1 MASAPQSARVREYV
15 AALILGGAYRDGDI
29 LPSMRCLADAL
40 RVNPL
45 TVAKSYQPLVEA
57 GIVDAKHGIGM
68 VIASGG
74 VQRFRES
81 ERKRF
86 LEEEW
91 PLIVSRIALLQ
102 MGTAD
107 LLPVRTRRGNKQGG
121 ATHRNPQE
129 TRA

>member
-1 MASAPQSARVREYV
+1 MARAPRSAHVREYV

-29 LPSMRCLADAL
+29 LPSMRGLADTL

-57 GIVDAKHGIGM
+57 GIVAAKHGLGM
-68 VIASGG
+68 VIMSGG
-74 VQRFRES
+74 ILRFRES

-102 MGTAD
+102 LGTVD
-107 LLPVRTRRGNKQGG
+107 LLPVCIRRGNKQGE
-121 ATHRNPQE
+121 AAHRNPQE
-129 TRA
+129 T

>member
-1 MASAPQSARVREYV
+1 MASAPRSARVREHV
-15 AALILGGAYRDGDI
+15 AALILGGEYRDGDI
-29 LPSMRCLADAL
+29 LPSIRSLADAL

-45 TVAKSYQPLVEA
+45 TAARSYQPLIEA
-57 GIVDAKHGIGM
+57 GIVGAKRGIGM

-74 VQRFRES
+74 IQRFRES

-91 PLIVSRIALLQ
+91 PLIVSRIVLLQ
-102 MGTAD
+102 LGTAD

-121 ATHRNPQE
+121 AAHRNPQE
-129 TRA
+129 T

>member
-1 MASAPQSARVREYV
+1 MASAPRSAHVREYI
-15 AALILGGAYRDGDI
+15 AALILGGAYRNGDI
-29 LPSMRCLADAL
+29 LPSIRCLADAL

-57 GIVDAKHGIGM
+57 GIVTAKHGIGM

-74 VQRFRES
+74 IQRFREA

-91 PLIVSRIALLQ
+91 PPTVSRIALLQ
-102 MGTAD
+102 LGRTD
-107 LLPVRTRRGNKQGG
+107 LLPVRSRRGNKQGG
-121 ATHRNPQE
+121 AVRNPQE
-129 TRA
+129 T

>member
-1 MASAPQSARVREYV
+1 MASAPRSAHVREYV

-29 LPSMRCLADAL
+29 LPSMRCLADVL

-45 TVAKSYQPLVEA
+45 IVAKSYQPLVEA

-74 VQRFRES
+74 IQRFRES

-91 PLIVSRIALLQ
+91 PLIVSRIVLLKL
-102 MGTAD
+102 GTAD
-107 LLPVRTRRGNKQGG
+107 LLPIRTRRGNKQG
-121 ATHRNPQE
+121 ATTYRNPQE
-129 TRA
+129 T

>member
-1 MASAPQSARVREYV
+1 MARAPRSAHVREHV

-57 GIVDAKHGIGM
+57 GIVDAKHGLGM
-68 VIASGG
+68 VITSGG
-74 VQRFRES
+74 IQRFRES

-102 MGTAD
+102 LDTAD
-107 LLPVRTRRGNKQGG
+107 LLPVRTRRGNKQSG
-121 ATHRNPQE
+121 AAHRNPQE
-129 TRA
+129 T